1 MTEIIQGTPEW
12 KALRLG
18 KVTASRIK
26 DVMARIKTGEA
37 ATRRNYRAQL
47 VAERLSGLPD
57 DGYSNAAMSRG
68 TEQEPFAR
76 AAYELFTGYMVEQ
89 VAFVDHPVIEMSGA
103 SPDGLVGS
111 DGLIEIKNPNTSTHI
126 GYVLDGRPPSE
137 YRDQMLWQM
146 ECTGRDWCDF
156 VSFDSR
162 MPEDM
167 QLFVVRYERDQ
178 ARIDIIKE
186 EVQNFLYE
194 VEAEVQKLIDAFKR
208 KAA

>member
-57 DGYSNAAMSRG
+57 DGYINAAMSRG

-126 GYVLDGRPPSE
+126 GYALDGRPPSE

-178 ARIDIIKE
+178 ARIDLIKE

-208 KAA
+208 KAT